1 MWLTCW
7 SLTIILFSALRTT
20 PASKLCSKEPSLL
33 VPNDK
38 LRHVWRLTVGGT
50 IYNKGQTHTVFWM
63 EDTHTVVT
71 EDAWSMSPLPTPQ
84 QIWQKHQTGML
95 AKNQQDCMSVN
106 QWFKTCANQY
116 YKTHAET
123 HTQTHLLIC
132 ACTDMDKHRQTTIYK
147 SMLWYYYMKLYHFAL
162 LCVRIY
168 DTALGGPPI
177 YTHHVHTY
185 NMHVQYTM

>member
-123 HTQTHLLIC
+123 HTHTNAFAHMRMHRHGQASTDNHIQIDVMILLHEIISFFIIMCTYIWYSVGWSPHIHTPRTHI
-132 ACTDMDKHRQTTIYK
+132 
-147 SMLWYYYMKLYHFAL
+147 
-162 LCVRIY
+162 
-168 DTALGGPPI
+168 
-177 YTHHVHTY
+177 
-185 NMHVQYTM
+185 

>member
-7 SLTIILFSALRTT
+7 SLTMILFSALRTT

-33 VPNDK
+33 VPNDN

-71 EDAWSMSPLPTPQ
+71 EDAWSMSPCQHPNRFGKNIRPEC
-84 QIWQKHQTGML
+84 WQKINRIACLWTSDSKH
-95 AKNQQDCMSVN
+95 APINIIR
-106 QWFKTCANQY
+106 
-116 YKTHAET
+116 HAETHT

-147 SMLWYYYMKLYHFAL
+147 SMLWYYYMKLYHYSL

-177 YTHHVHTY
+177 YTHHVHT
-185 NMHVQYTM
+185 